1 MKQRLYDL
9 MDWEAIEAI
18 VYADEDHPERILG
31 PHKIRGGILVHAFFP
46 EAEKVFLH
54 LMENGKRYEMEQ
66 ADEAGVYAVLLP
78 NRSFVGKEVPE
89 YRFVVREP
97 EGTERMVADPYLY
110 QDLFGM
116 NHIKRFEE
124 GIHYEIY
131 HYMGA
136 HPAMVTG
143 WLDQCDLL
151 LDVEPEQADAMLQTA
166 ETGTEN
172 GDGKTRTTDKCQ
184 NPSGKKNAS
193 GVYGTHFAVWAP
205 CARRVS
211 VVGDFNHWDGRR
223 HMMMR
228 QGNSGVF
235 SLFIPGVSVGEL
247 YKYEIQTSYQ
257 DTVLKTDPYGFACEV
272 RPANASIVTNLAGFS
287 WTDQKWMRKRKSL
300 DPSTSPISIYE
311 VHLGSWKRR
320 LLSASEGTAQPGD
333 EFLNYREI
341 APELA
346 DYVKRMGYTHIEL
359 MPVMEHP
366 LDESW
371 GYQVTGYFAP
381 TSRYGS
387 PQDFMYFMN
396 YMHEQGI
403 GVILDWVPAH
413 FPKDANGLACFDGTC
428 LYEHLDPRQGEHP
441 HWGTLIYNYGRP
453 EVANFLIANALYWVD
468 QFHADGIRMDAVAS
482 MLYLD
487 YGKQDGEWV
496 ANLYGGNENLEA
508 IALLQNLSEVFHE
521 RQDGALLIAEES
533 TAWPKVTGTLEEDGL
548 GFDLK
553 WNMGWMND
561 FTTYM
566 QTDPLFRKGRHGMLT
581 FSMVYAY
588 SERFILVFSHD
599 EVVHLKGSML
609 MKMPGTM
616 EEKYA
621 NLRAAYGLMTMH
633 PGKKLLFMG
642 QEFAQ
647 ESEWNEK
654 CSLPWEEAA
663 QPDHHKMQ
671 KYVRALNKFYQ
682 SHPALYR
689 LDDDPEG
696 FEWLSS
702 MDADHSIISF
712 MRYSGREDMKAEDLL
727 VICNFTPV
735 VYENFKIGVPYEG
748 KYKEIFNSDHTEYG
762 GNGFTNPRQKSS
774 KEVAWDGREHSLS
787 ITVPPLSV
795 CVFRCTRSEMPKDG
809 MEKKKAKRSSKV

>member
-1 MKQRLYDL
+1 
-9 MDWEAIEAI
+9 
-18 VYADEDHPERILG
+18 
-31 PHKIRGGILVHAFFP
+31 
-46 EAEKVFLH
+46 
-54 LMENGKRYEMEQ
+54 MEL
-66 ADEAGVYAVLLP
+66 ADEAGVYAVLLSY
-78 NRSFVGKEVPE
+78 RSFTGKEVPD
-89 YRFVVREP
+89 YRFVVQDSDGREQ
-97 EGTERMVADPYLY
+97 TVADPYLY

-131 HYMGA
+131 RYMGA
-136 HPAMVTG
+136 HPAAVTG
-143 WLDQCDLL
+143 QMDQCDIQ
-151 LDVEPEQADAMLQTA
+151 LDVEPGVTQAFIQESASKAGTQKQAKSKKSTMA
-166 ETGTEN
+166 E
-172 GDGKTRTTDKCQ
+172 
-184 NPSGKKNAS
+184 S
-193 GVYGTHFAVWAP
+193 VYGTHFAVWAP

-228 QGNSGVF
+228 QGNSGIF
-235 SLFIPGVSVGEL
+235 SLFIPGISVGEL
-247 YKYEIQTSYQ
+247 YKYEIQTCDQ
-257 DTVLKTDPYGFACEV
+257 EMVFKTDPYGFSCEV
-272 RPANASIVTNLAGFS
+272 RPANASVVTNLADFK
-287 WTDQKWMRKRKSL
+287 WTDQKWLRARKNL
-300 DPSTSPISIYE
+300 DASTAPISIYE
-311 VHLGSWKRR
+311 VHLGSWKKR
-320 LLSASEGTAQPGD
+320 SEPVLDDDKPGS

-346 DYVKRMGYTHIEL
+346 DYVRSMGYTHIEL

-413 FPKDANGLACFDGTC
+413 FPKDANGLARFDGTC

-487 YGKQDGEWV
+487 YGKQDGEWI
-496 ANLYGGNENLEA
+496 ANMYGGNENLEA
-508 IALLQNLSEVFHE
+508 IALLQNLSTAFHE

-533 TAWPKVTGTLEEDGL
+533 TAWPKVTGSPDEDGL

-588 SERFILVFSHD
+588 SENFVLVFSHD

-609 MKMPGTM
+609 HKMPGTE

-621 NLRAAYGLMTMH
+621 NLRTAYGLMTMH

-663 QPDHHKMQ
+663 LPEHRNMQ
-671 KYVRALNKFYQ
+671 KYVRALNKFYR
-682 SHPALYR
+682 SHPALYQM
-689 LDDDPEG
+689 DHDPDG
-696 FEWLSS
+696 FEWLSC
-702 MDADHSIISF
+702 MDADHSIIAF
-712 MRYSGREDMKAEDLL
+712 MRYAGQEGTKSEDLL

-735 VYENFKIGVPYEG
+735 VYENFKVGVPYEG
-748 KYKEIFNSDHTEYG
+748 KFKEIFNSDHTEYG

-795 CVFRCTRSEMPKDG
+795 CVFRCTR
-809 MEKKKAKRSSKV
+809 MEIG